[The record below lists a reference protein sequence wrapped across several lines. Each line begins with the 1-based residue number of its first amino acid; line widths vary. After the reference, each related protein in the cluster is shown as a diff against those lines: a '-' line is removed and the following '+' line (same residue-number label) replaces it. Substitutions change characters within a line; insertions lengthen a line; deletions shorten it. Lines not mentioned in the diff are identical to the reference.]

1 MFELSDTD
9 EDGCMNPQEILAMLQ
24 RVQRLFVDENSRI
37 RINSQVLNNSV
48 ADMRAEQQFNLLMT
62 TLRRQT
68 IQKSYRERL
77 KDLFGEQFLESAGT
91 TIPNEEVDLL
101 LQTSGMPL
109 DAAKEFLLDLI
120 TLKEFLSAIRS
131 SMPKLSTPIIPETL
145 SL

>member
-1 MFELSDTD
+1 
-9 EDGCMNPQEILAMLQ
+9 MNPQEILAMLQ